1 MKVERGAYSR
11 KKKRIVLTFIFCIT
25 VLTFLAVLPVLTI
38 FLYHDNFGKRFETAG
53 WMAYSVEDF
62 EGLKVEDCT
71 FPSNDGQLLAGYQ
84 YSKDGQQI
92 KGVLVIAHGFGGGGH
107 NTYMD
112 IADYFTSNGYL
123 VFAYDA
129 TGCDKSGGDA
139 VGGLPQG
146 VIDLDFALR
155 YVKQTEEYRDLP
167 IVLFGHSWG
176 GYCAGS
182 VLNCHRDV
190 KAAVLVAGFD
200 CSTDLVEQ
208 WGESMAGPAIKLFM
222 PYISLYERLK
232 FGKYAAYSAM
242 DGFNNLDAGMMI
254 LQSKDDLV
262 VLPENGYEKFYE
274 VYGSDPR
281 FCFIQYENRGHSGV
295 CFSDAA
301 QQYDKQLEE
310 SYSAYVETHGGEK
323 NAELRAEF
331 MEKNLDK
338 GKCYEFDEDLMQRIV
353 KFCDSYCVEF

>member
-1 MKVERGAYSR
+1 MKDKRKAYNRSR
-11 KKKRIVLTFIFCIT
+11 KRVALTFVLFVVVFIFL
-25 VLTFLAVLPVLTI
+25 VLLPVLTV
-38 FLYHDNFGKRFETAG
+38 LVYQDNFGKRFETAE

-62 EGLKVEDCT
+62 DGLKVEECT
-71 FPSNDGQLLAGYQ
+71 FPSNDGQQLAGYH
-84 YSKDGQQI
+84 YSKDGQEI
-92 KGVLVIAHGFGGGGH
+92 KGVLVLAHGFGGGGH

-129 TGCDKSGGDA
+129 TGCDKSEGDA

-155 YVKQTEEYRDLP
+155 YVKETEEYRDLP

-176 GYCAGS
+176 GYCVGS
-182 VLNCHRDV
+182 VLNCHADV
-190 KAAVLVAGFD
+190 RAAVLVAGFD
-200 CSTDLVEQ
+200 RSMDLMMQ
-208 WGESMAGPAIKLFM
+208 QGKSMMGSAIELFM
-222 PYISLYERLK
+222 PYFSLYERLK

-242 DGFNNLDAGMMI
+242 DGFAESDAAIMV
-254 LQSKDDLV
+254 LQSKDDPV
-262 VLPENGYEKFYE
+262 VLPENGYEKFYDA
-274 VYGSDPR
+274 YGGDPR

-301 QQYDKQLEE
+301 QEYDKQLEE
-310 SYSAYVETHGGEK
+310 ACSAYVEANGGEDT
-323 NAELRAEF
+323 AAIRAEF

-338 GKCYEFDEDLMQRIV
+338 EKCYELDEDLMQRIV
-353 KFCDSYCVEF
+353 GFYDDYCRGF